1 MRRPLETPFFSQSAL
16 LWLGAVVVL
25 CVAVIVAD
33 QRQWLVW
40 PRNVAS
46 GVLVPVQQRL
56 ATATRDGVRAITQR
70 GEVGRL
76 QAENEELRS
85 MVDALR
91 LELVRMHA
99 AELENQQLREQLR
112 YVEVHR
118 QFTLVPAEVIGQDRS
133 NLLGSTVVDQGQA
146 AGVEVGMVVMAPAGL
161 VGRVIAVADHS
172 ATILPI
178 TQPTSAVNAKVL
190 GSAGATGIA
199 NGTAN
204 GRLVLRYLPQ
214 HEAIEVGD
222 TVVTSGLGGTFPR
235 DVAIGR
241 VTFVRSRDVEMFQ
254 EAEVEPLVAIVG
266 LERVL
271 IVTNFYPPD
280 QEQRTE
286 EPPK

>member
-1 MRRPLETPFFSQSAL
+1 MRRPLEIDFFSQSAL
-16 LWLGAVVVL
+16 LWLGGAIFLSVVVM
-25 CVAVIVAD
+25 IAD

-40 PRNVAS
+40 PRNLAS
-46 GVLVPVQQRL
+46 AVLAPVQQRL
-56 ATATRDGVRAITQR
+56 ATATRDGVRVITHR

-76 QAENEELRS
+76 QAENDELRNT
-85 MVDALR
+85 VAALR
-91 LELVRMHA
+91 LELVRLQA
-99 AELENQQLREQLR
+99 AELENRQLREQLR
-112 YVEVHR
+112 YVEIHR
-118 QFTLVPAEVIGQDRS
+118 QFTLVPAEVIGRDPS
-133 NLLGSTVVDQGQA
+133 HLGGRLVVDQGRT
-146 AGVEVGMVVMAPAGL
+146 AGIEVGMVVLAPAGL

-178 TQPTSAVNAKVL
+178 TQPASAVNAKVL
-190 GSAGATGIA
+190 GSADATGIA

-254 EAEVEPLVAIVG
+254 EAEVEPLVTVGG
-266 LERVL
+266 LERAL

-280 QEQRTE
+280 EEQRAE
-286 EPPK
+286 APAE

>member
-1 MRRPLETPFFSQSAL
+1 MRRPLEALFPSQSAL

-25 CVAVIVAD
+25 CVAVIIAD

-40 PRNVAS
+40 PRNVAA
-46 GVLVPVQQRL
+46 GVLAPVQQRL
-56 ATATRDGVRAITQR
+56 ATATRDGMRTITQR

-76 QAENEELRS
+76 HAENEELRS
-85 MVDALR
+85 TVDALR

-99 AELENQQLREQLR
+99 AELENQQLRQQLR
-112 YVEVHR
+112 YVEAHR
-118 QFTLVPAEVIGQDRS
+118 QFTFVPAEVIGRDRS
-133 NLLGSTVVDQGQA
+133 NLLGRIVVDQGQTS
-146 AGVEVGMVVMAPAGL
+146 GIEVGMGVMAPAGL
-161 VGRVIAVADHS
+161 IGRVIAVADHS

-190 GSAGATGIA
+190 GSTGATGIA
-199 NGTAN
+199 NGTPN

-214 HEAIEVGD
+214 HEALEVGD

-235 DVAIGR
+235 DIAIGR
-241 VTFVRSRDVEMFQ
+241 VSFVRSRDIGMFQ
-254 EAEVEPLVAIVG
+254 EAEIEPLVGMVG

-271 IVTNFYPPD
+271 IVTNFYPPG

-286 EPPK
+286 

>member
-16 LWLGAVVVL
+16 LWLGAVVL
-25 CVAVIVAD
+25 LSVAMMIAD

-46 GVLVPVQQRL
+46 GVLAPVQQRL
-56 ATATRDGVRAITQR
+56 ATATRDGMRAITQR
-70 GEVGRL
+70 GEAGRL

-85 MVDALR
+85 TVDALR
-91 LELVRMHA
+91 LELVRLRA

-112 YVEVHR
+112 YVEIHR
-118 QFTLVPAEVIGQDRS
+118 QFTLVPAEVIGKDPS
-133 NLLGSTVVDQGQA
+133 NLLGRLVVDQGRT
-146 AGVEVGMVVMAPAGL
+146 AGIEAGMVVMAPAGL

-178 TQPTSAVNAKVL
+178 TQPTSAVNVKVQ
-190 GSAGATGIA
+190 GSAAATGIA
-199 NGTAN
+199 NGTAS

-214 HEAIEVGD
+214 HEPIEVGD
-222 TVVTSGLGGTFPR
+222 MVVTSGLGGTFPR

-254 EAEVEPLVAIVG
+254 EAEVEPLVAMVG